1 MIRHCVEESNVDSD
15 LSVIDPTKIRHVT
28 VTGGRIALIS
38 GLIDP
43 ASHLNLDF
51 PDHRATICIIAEK
64 FEVGSK
70 VKMDSDGLLFATVS
84 RTLYRHYGY
93 LDYTQR
99 LVEMIN
105 AIKTNKTE
113 RKREREGQ
121 TITTTTAT
129 TQPPPPAAATTA
141 TTVRSENDS

>member
-38 GLIDP
+38 GLVDP

-64 FEVGSK
+64 FEVGAK
-70 VKMDSDGLLFATVS
+70 VKMDSDGLVFATVP
-84 RTLYRHYGY
+84 RTLYQHYGY

-105 AIKTNKTE
+105 AIKTNQSK
-113 RKREREGQ
+113 RKHEREEE
-121 TITTTTAT
+121 TTTTTTTAV
-129 TQPPPPAAATTA
+129 AAA
-141 TTVRSENDS
+141 RSENDS